1 MARECVCG
9 CGRKLGFNDRSISK
23 KGARSRRRPTSWRST
38 WCPRCGN
45 LNTHPRGVEVFI
57 EECHAVRNQLVAV
70 IHKELRPAPSIGVV
84 WPRGTESEVAHQLH
98 DGRRR

>member
-1 MARECVCG
+1 LRPETRLQRSLDLEEGGEIEEEADFLEEYLVPAMRE
-9 CGRKLGFNDRSISK
+9 SQHS
-23 KGARSRRRPTSWRST
+23 PE
-38 WCPRCGN
+38 
-45 LNTHPRGVEVFI
+45 GVEVFI

>member
-1 MARECVCG
+1 VRLRLRPETRLQRSLDLEEGGEIEEEADFLEEYLVPAMRE
-9 CGRKLGFNDRSISK
+9 SHHS
-23 KGARSRRRPTSWRST
+23 PE
-38 WCPRCGN
+38 
-45 LNTHPRGVEVFI
+45 GVEVFI
-57 EECHAVRNQLVAV
+57 EEGHAVRNQLVAV